1 MEHMDWLDSIFTQ
14 QTFTQAILVLCL
26 ICAAGLALS
35 KIKIGGISLGVT
47 FVFFTGILAG
57 HFGIRINYDMLLF
70 AQNFGLV
77 LYIYSLGVQ
86 VGPGFFTSFKQGGI
100 KLNLLATSVLVLG
113 SAMAVALVPVTGIG
127 LSEMMGLLCGA
138 VTNTPMLGAGQ
149 QTLLQIDPGNMDG
162 SNEMALACAVGYPFG
177 VIGVILSVIVL
188 KAVFGKKYSRG
199 VQKDESLENTFVA
212 EYHVSNPAVFGHSIK
227 EIMPLSGR
235 KFVISRVW
243 KDGKVIIPAS
253 DTIIDEDDHLLI
265 ISGKHDV
272 DAIRTLFGDRE
283 NIDWNKKDI
292 DWNSIDS
299 ELVSRHVLVTKPN
312 LNGVKLGSLKLR
324 NSYGINI
331 TRVNRAGIDL
341 LASPSLRLQLG
352 DKLTIVGET
361 KAIDNVATILGNQEK
376 QLRNPNLFAIFI
388 GLAIGLVIGSIPFTI
403 PGMSMPVKLGL
414 AGGPII
420 TGILM
425 GAFGPRLHLS
435 IYTTRSANL
444 MLRQLGLIIYLAG
457 LGLSAGKDFFETVFR
472 TEGLVWIGVSFLL
485 AVVPV
490 LIVGWIATRWA
501 GVDYAGNVGMLC
513 GSMANPIALDY
524 ANTTVDGDEPSVAYA
539 TVYPF
544 SIFLRVISIQIILLV
559 FS

>member
-1 MEHMDWLDSIFTQ
+1 MFESLL
-14 QTFTQAILVLCL
+14 QTSYFALFL
-26 ICAAGLALS
+26 I
-35 KIKIGGISLGVT
+35 ISLG
-47 FVFFTGILAG
+47 FILGRIKIKGLSLDVSAVIFIALLFG
-57 HFGIRINYDMLLF
+57 HFGVTIPKALGDI
-70 AQNFGLV
+70 GLV
-77 LYIYSLGVQ
+77 LFIFTIGIQ
-86 VGPGFFTSFKQGGI
+86 AGPGFFDSFRSKGKTLI
-100 KLNLLATSVLVLG
+100 ILALLIVG
-113 SAMAVALVPVTGIG
+113 SASITGIIFKYALGIDTPSIVGLIAGALTSTPGLAVAIDTTQSSSASIAYGI
-127 LSEMMGLLCGA
+127 A
-138 VTNTPMLGAGQ
+138 
-149 QTLLQIDPGNMDG
+149 
-162 SNEMALACAVGYPFG
+162 YPFG

-253 DTIIDEDDHLLI
+253 DTVIDEDDHLLI

-485 AVVPV
+485 AVAPV

>member
-1 MEHMDWLDSIFTQ
+1 MCFFISVL
-14 QTFTQAILVLCL
+14 AAVLCSL
-26 ICAAGLALS
+26 STFAATAENSRPFVIPELKTWEAGKGDLTISGTMRIAVPSGDEELLRIAGMLAEDWNTVAGFRPEIVTEKGGKGDIVLEIKADKKLNKLS
-35 KIKIGGISLGVT
+35 GGS
-47 FVFFTGILAG
+47 TGS
-57 HFGIRINYDMLLF
+57 
-70 AQNFGLV
+70 
-77 LYIYSLGVQ
+77 YSLDITDRVRLSASTARGVYW
-86 VGPGFFTSFKQGGI
+86 GT
-100 KLNLLATSVLVLG
+100 
-113 SAMAVALVPVTGIG
+113 
-127 LSEMMGLLCGA
+127 
-138 VTNTPMLGAGQ
+138 
-149 QTLLQIDPGNMDG
+149 QTLLQMEPGNMDG

-177 VIGVILSVIVL
+177 VIGVILAVIVL
-188 KAVFGKKYSRG
+188 KSIFGGRRNGSQ
-199 VQKDESLENTFVA
+199 QKDDSLENTFVA
-212 EYHVSNPAVFGHSIK
+212 EYHVSNPAVFGRSIK

-235 KFVISRVW
+235 RFVISRVW
-243 KDGKVIIPAS
+243 KDGKVSIPTS
-253 DTIIDEDDHLLI
+253 DTVIDRDDHLLI

-272 DAIRTLFGDRE
+272 DAIRTLFGDQE
-283 NIDWNKKDI
+283 NTDWNKKDI

-299 ELVSRHVLVTKPN
+299 ELVSRHVLVTKPS
-312 LNGVKLGSLKLR
+312 LNGVKLGSLRLR

-403 PGMSMPVKLGL
+403 PGISMPVKLGL

-425 GAFGPRLHLS
+425 GAFGPRFHLS

-457 LGLSAGKDFFETVFR
+457 LGLGAGKDFFETVFR
-472 TEGLVWIGVSFLL
+472 TEGLVWIAVSFAL

-490 LIVGWIATRWA
+490 LVVGFISMKWA
-501 GVDYAGNVGMLC
+501 KTDYAGSVGMLC

-524 ANTTVDGDEPSVAYA
+524 ANSTVEGDEPSVAYA

-559 FS
+559 FG